1 MAQESAPQIPEVEKP
16 PAAARDTR
24 RIASHTILGSD
35 KGVASARQLG
45 SDRRVNMWQAESMTG
60 VVILQPPPVPKIDHE
75 VPWIESKAAR
85 ERHRKKEEVED
96 DLR

>member
-45 SDRRVNMWQAESMTG
+45 SDRRINMWQAESMTG

-75 VPWIESKAAR
+75 VPWIQSSAGATQ
-85 ERHRKKEEVED
+85 EEGRGED